1 MVYHLKRLTYLVD
14 VYYSCS
20 IKKIKILYIICLVLY
35 TINYSKVCENIFNK
49 FNMHFLRFLSSLFVS
64 KDIASS
70 DQKWSESK
78 LK

>member
-1 MVYHLKRLTYLVD
+1 MFSSLQ
-14 VYYSCS
+14 
-20 IKKIKILYIICLVLY
+20 
-35 TINYSKVCENIFNK
+35 NSKFCENIFNK
-49 FNMHFLRFLSSLFVS
+49 FNMHFLRFLSSLFAS